1 MQIINNITDLKKHV
15 KTLKAEAKK
24 IGFVPTMG
32 CLHCG
37 HLSLVSRAKEECD
50 IVIMSIFVNE
60 KQFGPNEDFTEYPR
74 DFGKDS
80 KLAEESGI
88 DILFVPKAEDIY
100 EEKYSTYVDCEGQ
113 MANVLCAKSRSGHFK
128 GVCTIV
134 TKLFNITSSDINYF
148 GQKDY
153 QQALILQKMVS
164 DLNMNT
170 EIKIMPIARE
180 KDGLALSSRNI
191 YLSQD
196 ERNKALSLNRALNK
210 AREML
215 SDENI
220 NLDDIKK
227 EIKNLLHSDIQVN
240 VDYVEILD
248 ASDLAEVT
256 TGTKQILVALA
267 VYVGKTRLIDNIIV
281 SR

>member
-1 MQIINNITDLKKHV
+1 MKIIYNIADLKKHV
-15 KTLKAEAKK
+15 KRLKAEEKK
-24 IGFVPTMG
+24 IGLVPTMG
-32 CLHCG
+32 CLHSG
-37 HLSLVSRAKEECD
+37 HLSLVSGAKEECD
-50 IVIMSIFVNE
+50 LVIMSIFVNE
-60 KQFGPNEDFTEYPR
+60 KQFGPNEDFAEYPR
-74 DFGKDS
+74 DLEKDS
-80 KLAEESGI
+80 ILAEESGV

-100 EEKYSTYVDCEGQ
+100 DNKFSTYVNFEGD
-113 MANVLCAKSRSGHFK
+113 MANVLCSKSRPGHFK

-134 TKLFNITSSDINYF
+134 TKLFNITTSDVNYF

-170 EIKIMPIARE
+170 EIKIMPIVRD

-196 ERNKALSLNRALNK
+196 QRNKALSLNRALNNVSEHLLD
-210 AREML
+210 R
-215 SDENI
+215 NI
-220 NLDDIKK
+220 NLDEVKK
-227 EIKNLLHSDIQVN
+227 EIKQILHPDDQANI
-240 VDYVEILD
+240 DYIEILD
-248 ASDLAEVT
+248 ASNLGEVT
-256 TGTKQILVALA
+256 MYTKQILVALA